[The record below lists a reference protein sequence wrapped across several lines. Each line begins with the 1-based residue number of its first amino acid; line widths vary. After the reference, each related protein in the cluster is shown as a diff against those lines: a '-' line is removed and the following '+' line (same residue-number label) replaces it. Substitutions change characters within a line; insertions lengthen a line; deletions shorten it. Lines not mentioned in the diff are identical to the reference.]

1 MRVGGACSLSDLVGG
16 ADFFP
21 LPLALAWRGFFGL
34 SDCSGK
40 NKSSAV
46 CPKYLKAVVTPHLC
60 SRYAT
65 RKNETSYYR
74 SRYVTSSHQ
83 TPHIRH
89 ANAVI

>member
-1 MRVGGACSLSDLVGG
+1 MVLQCSSSDLVGG

-21 LPLALAWRGFFGL
+21 LPLALAWRGLFGL
-34 SDCSGK
+34 SDYSGK
-40 NKSSAV
+40 NKISAV
-46 CPKYLKAVVTPHLC
+46 CPEYLKAVVTPDVR

-74 SRYVTSSHQ
+74 IRYVTSSYR